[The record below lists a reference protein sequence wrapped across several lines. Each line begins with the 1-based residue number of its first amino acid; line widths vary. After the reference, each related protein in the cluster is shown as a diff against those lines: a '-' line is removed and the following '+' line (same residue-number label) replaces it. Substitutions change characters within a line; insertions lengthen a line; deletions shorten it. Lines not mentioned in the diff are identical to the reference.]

1 MDVNGQVCLVV
12 WVTDKKGEEG
22 RTVVYSRLDDD
33 NTVKTGGN
41 TLLISTTK
49 DPVFSQKRLKAGV
62 FSIVFG
68 RYFRCT

>member
-41 TLLISTTK
+41 TLLISTK
-49 DPVFSQKRLKAGV
+49 KV
-62 FSIVFG
+62 
-68 RYFRCT
+68 RCSVRNA